1 MRKTQMSAEI
11 ILFVKEISTDIS
23 TMGPFTACR
32 RYIFSLKEVKMHI
45 KLCSATLEIP
55 ENIHS

>member
-1 MRKTQMSAEI
+1 MSAEI
-11 ILFVKEISTDIS
+11 MPFVKEISTDIS
-23 TMGPFTACR
+23 TIMELFTACR
-32 RYIFSLKEVKMHI
+32 RPYIFSLKELKMHI

>member
-11 ILFVKEISTDIS
+11 MLFVKEISTDILLWEL
-23 TMGPFTACR
+23 FTACR
-32 RYIFSLKEVKMHI
+32 PYIFSLKELKMHI

>member
-1 MRKTQMSAEI
+1 MSAEI
-11 ILFVKEISTDIS
+11 MPFVKEISTDIF
-23 TMGPFTACR
+23 TMGTFHSLSSSLHFA
-32 RYIFSLKEVKMHI
+32 LKELKMHI